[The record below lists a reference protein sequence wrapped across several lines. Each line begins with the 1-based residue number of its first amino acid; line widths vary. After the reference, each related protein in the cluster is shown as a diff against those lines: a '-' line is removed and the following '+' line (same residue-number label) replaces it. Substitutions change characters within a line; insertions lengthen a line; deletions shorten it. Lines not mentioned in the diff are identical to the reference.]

1 MILKLGSITVA
12 PVVTLQPS
20 GYSLQTKSVTPTLS
34 LQTVSADA
42 GYYGLQTVTVSA
54 VTSSIDSNIQAS
66 YIKSG
71 ISILGV
77 TGTLSGGGSTPTQS
91 KTSNP
96 STATITIT
104 PDAGYALSLVT
115 INAVTSS
122 IDNNITAGNIKSGV
136 TILGVLG
143 TYQGTVINNQNKT
156 VDPSTVSQNVTYST
170 GYTGLGTVTVNAMT
184 LGAVTVPTTA
194 TSTGATLTAGT
205 NTLTLS
211 KTISLTPN
219 VTTAGY
225 ISQGT
230 AGNITVSL
238 TATVSTQGATTITP
252 TTANQTALSAGYYTT
267 GAITVAAVTS
277 AISGNITASNI
288 RSGVTILGVTGTY
301 TGTTPTTTSLTIS
314 PSTVSSTYTPTAG
327 TYYSQVTANAVTAAI
342 DSNIV
347 ASNIM
352 SGVTILGVAGN
363 VVFQTYYSGS
373 SAPSSSLG
381 VDGDIYLQV

>member
-12 PVVTLQPS
+12 PVVTVQPS

-42 GYYGLQTVTVSA
+42 GYYGLQIVTVSA

-91 KTSNP
+91 KTANP
-96 STATITIT
+96 STTTVTVT

-136 TILGVLG
+136 TILGVAG

-156 VDPSTVSQNVTYST
+156 VNPSTAQQSISADA

-238 TATVSTQGATTITP
+238 TATVSTQAAKTITP
-252 TTANQTALSAGYYTT
+252 TTATQTALNAGYYTT
-267 GAITVAAVTS
+267 GAITVASVTS
-277 AISGNITASNI
+277 AIDANIVAGNIK
-288 RSGVTILGVTGTY
+288 SGTTILGVTGTY
-301 TGTTPTTTSLTIS
+301 EGAIPTASTLTIF
-314 PSTVSSTYTPTAG
+314 PSITTETYTPTAG
-327 TYYSQVTANAVTAAI
+327 TYYNQVVASPVTSSI
-342 DSNIV
+342 DSNIQ

-381 VDGDIYLQV
+381 VEGDIYLQV

>member
-77 TGTLSGGGSTPTQS
+77 TGT
-91 KTSNP
+91 
-96 STATITIT
+96 
-104 PDAGYALSLVT
+104 
-115 INAVTSS
+115 
-122 IDNNITAGNIKSGV
+122 
-136 TILGVLG
+136 
-143 TYQGTVINNQNKT
+143 
-156 VDPSTVSQNVTYST
+156 
-170 GYTGLGTVTVNAMT
+170 YTGV
-184 LGAVTVPTTA
+184 
-194 TSTGATLTAGT
+194 
-205 NTLTLS
+205 
-211 KTISLTPN
+211 
-219 VTTAGY
+219 
-225 ISQGT
+225 
-230 AGNITVSL
+230 
-238 TATVSTQGATTITP
+238 
-252 TTANQTALSAGYYTT
+252 
-267 GAITVAAVTS
+267 
-277 AISGNITASNI
+277 
-288 RSGVTILGVTGTY
+288 
-301 TGTTPTTTSLTIS
+301 TPTTTALTIS
-314 PSTVSSTYTPTAG
+314 PSTASSTYTPTAG

-381 VDGDIYLQV
+381 VEGDIYLQV